1 MRRLTPAGRCV
12 TAEAY
17 DVVRPHPRRR
27 IWGRGGGAVG
37 NGRATERVTGSERGL
52 SHLRGDVR
60 GAGQMRALKL
70 GEPSHFTEKRLV
82 CVIIKSYFKA
92 SLS

>member
-1 MRRLTPAGRCV
+1 MRRAGR
-12 TAEAY
+12 
-17 DVVRPHPRRR
+17 
-27 IWGRGGGAVG
+27 
-37 NGRATERVTGSERGL
+37 
-52 SHLRGDVR
+52 
-60 GAGQMRALKL
+60 MRALKL